1 MSSPQIMTFF
11 EIKGSAD
18 PKQPLIYLWELL
30 DQDGEVYCH
39 YVGQASKGASRPH
52 NDYRN
57 NVNKLLQ
64 GGDYRPSK
72 PKAFRAIHKSMA
84 AAVRLGHTI
93 QLSLICNVAAGED
106 INALERK
113 YQQQYMQRYG
123 PCEEAPSQSDELPTD
138 QPRA

>member
-1 MSSPQIMTFF
+1 MSSPQTVTFV
-11 EIKGSAD
+11 EVEGSVD

-39 YVGQASKGASRPH
+39 YGGQTSVGATRPCDH
-52 NDYRN
+52 YRS
-57 NVNKLLQ
+57 NVDKLLQ

-93 QLSLICNVAAGED
+93 QLSLLCNVGPSED
-106 INALERK
+106 IYALERK

-123 PCEEAPSQSDELPTD
+123 PCKEAPSQS
-138 QPRA
+138 R